1 MPKISINELNKRVI
15 KVERIAIS
23 GKKWYVAMAIII
35 TVNSL
40 AVIKILTTI

>member
-1 MPKISINELNKRVI
+1 MPKISINELNKRVN
-15 KVERIAIS
+15 KVEKIAIS
-23 GKKWYVAMAIII
+23 GKKWYIAMAIIV